1 MYESKLLS
9 LYSNNVFNKKAILT
23 EFQDEKKYEKIVL
36 SGLIDNIRLIK

>member
-23 EFQDEKKYEKIVL
+23 ELQDEKKYEKIVL
-36 SGLIDNIRLIK
+36 SGLIDNIRLI